1 MGRIKN
7 INEFSDKI
15 FDVAII
21 GGGITGAG
29 ILREVTKRGYK
40 CILLEKNDFASGTS
54 SKSAKLVHGGLRY
67 LQHGK
72 IGLVREGLRER
83 NYLLNNFPHL
93 VKPLQFLFPVYSTLS
108 KLQLHVGMWIYKT
121 LSYDKELAQY
131 SFLNKLQTIKK
142 FPFINPEKL
151 KGGFLFYDAVTND
164 ARLCNEVVSIA
175 QQNRAIAYNY
185 CEFISAE
192 DKKDFFTIH
201 CNDSIKNKTVNFSA
215 KYIINATGHWTDETL
230 KKLHFENSR
239 FMAPSKGIH
248 VVFSKEKFPAEAAI
262 LFSSYANDGRSMY
275 AVPWENNSVV
285 IGTTDTEKFDC
296 LDQVKTDEND
306 IQYILNSIQSF
317 APALNITR
325 KDILCSFAGLRP
337 LLRDDAASKDRSRD
351 YKCWWIGE
359 RIISIA
365 GGKLTSF
372 HAMANTAANRLEE
385 KILPENPVSSVS
397 KSGESIV
404 STPSDGHNLFI
415 EKIQKQYGNQAEL
428 IFRIAAEN
436 ENYQEFLNTEISIS
450 IAEII
455 YFIRYQNCCHL
466 DDLLTR
472 RLSLSYVLKN
482 FSDEKSIIERAAT
495 IMAKECKWTE
505 EEKRSEISYY
515 FLETG
520 EI

>member
-1 MGRIKN
+1 MCRIKN
-7 INEFSDKI
+7 IKEFSAKI

-29 ILREVTKRGYK
+29 ILREVTKRGYQ
-40 CILLEKNDFASGTS
+40 CILLDKNDFASGTS

-93 VKPLQFLFPVYSTLS
+93 VKPLQFLFPVYSTIS
-108 KLQLHVGMWIYKT
+108 KLQLHIGMWLYKT

-131 SFLNKLQTIKK
+131 SFLNKLQTVNK
-142 FPFINPEKL
+142 FPFINPKKL

-175 QQNRAIAYNY
+175 QQNNAIAYNY

-192 DKKDFFTIH
+192 DKKDFFLIH
-201 CNDSIKNKTVNFSA
+201 CKDNIKNDSVDFSA

-230 KKLHFENSR
+230 RKLHFKESE
-239 FMAPSKGIH
+239 FISPSKGVH
-248 VVFSKEKFPAEAAI
+248 LVFSKEKFPADAAI
-262 LFSSYANDGRSMY
+262 LFSSFANDGRSMY

-296 LDQVKTDEND
+296 LDKVKTDEND
-306 IQYILNSIQSF
+306 IQYILSSIQNF
-317 APALNITR
+317 APTLNITR
-325 KDILCSFAGLRP
+325 KDILHSFAGLRP
-337 LLRDDAASKDRSRD
+337 LLRNDAASKDRSRD

-372 HAMANTAANRLEE
+372 NAMANTAVNRLEE
-385 KILPENPVSSVS
+385 KILPEFLVTKVS
-397 KSGESIV
+397 KSGESVV
-404 STPSDGHNLFI
+404 SAFSDGHNLFI
-415 EKIQKQYGNQAEL
+415 EKIKKQYGNQSEL
-428 IFRIAAEN
+428 IFKIVAED
-436 ENYQEFLNTEISIS
+436 EKYIEFFCKDISIS
-450 IAEII
+450 VAEII

-482 FSDEKSIIERAAT
+482 FSDQKSIIEKTAA

-505 EEKRSEISYY
+505 EEKFSEISYY
-515 FLETG
+515 LLETP
-520 EI
+520 EA